1 MDRLICG
8 DVGFGKTEV
17 AIRASFI
24 MVTENKQVVV
34 AAPTTLLAK
43 QHTEIFEKRF
53 DGYPIKIKMLSRLT
67 KVLEVDQIEK
77 ELSNGDVDIL
87 IGTHSVINKN
97 LKFNDLGLVIIDEE
111 QSFGVDQKEQLKS
124 LFPKIHV
131 LTLSATPIPRT
142 LQMAFSGIR
151 DLSLINTPPKNRM
164 PIETNVIDF
173 DQGTIRSAI
182 MREVKRD
189 GQIFFVV
196 PRIKDIRPIE
206 EFLNHYVPEA
216 QYMVATGKT
225 SNTELEKTIS
235 AFYYGEFNL
244 LVSTN
249 IVGSGLDIPR
259 ANTIIIYRAEL
270 FGLSQ
275 LYQIRG
281 RVGRSNK
288 RGFAYLVTK
297 EKTSLTENAKKRLNL
312 IKELNSLV
320 SGFTLSSQ
328 DLEMRGSGNI
338 LGEEQTGQVNE
349 IGVSL
354 YQEMLQKTINSLKL
368 NKNDING
375 SNLEENWAPVIRIPV
390 TARIPENYIKDS
402 ALRLSFYRRLS
413 NFDNRV
419 QLEALLAELIDRFG
433 KLPSD
438 IINLANI
445 LKIKEKCKS
454 LEIELLEVGAKGI
467 TIKFREGKVENIIGL
482 LAFIESDKNNIKPSN
497 EKLFIKIK
505 KGNPLNI
512 SYTLLKNMEKFIK
525 KKAP

>member
-1 MDRLICG
+1 
-8 DVGFGKTEV
+8 
-17 AIRASFI
+17 
-24 MVTENKQVVV
+24 
-34 AAPTTLLAK
+34 
-43 QHTEIFEKRF
+43 
-53 DGYPIKIKMLSRLT
+53 
-67 KVLEVDQIEK
+67 
-77 ELSNGDVDIL
+77 
-87 IGTHSVINKN
+87 
-97 LKFNDLGLVIIDEE
+97 
-111 QSFGVDQKEQLKS
+111 
-124 LFPKIHV
+124 
-131 LTLSATPIPRT
+131 
-142 LQMAFSGIR
+142 
-151 DLSLINTPPKNRM
+151 
-164 PIETNVIDF
+164 
-173 DQGTIRSAI
+173 
-182 MREVKRD
+182 
-189 GQIFFVV
+189 
-196 PRIKDIRPIE
+196 
-206 EFLNHYVPEA
+206 
-216 QYMVATGKT
+216 
-225 SNTELEKTIS
+225 
-235 AFYYGEFNL
+235 
-244 LVSTN
+244 
-249 IVGSGLDIPR
+249 
-259 ANTIIIYRAEL
+259 
-270 FGLSQ
+270 
-275 LYQIRG
+275 
-281 RVGRSNK
+281 
-288 RGFAYLVTK
+288 
-297 EKTSLTENAKKRLNL
+297 
-312 IKELNSLV
+312 
-320 SGFTLSSQ
+320 
-328 DLEMRGSGNI
+328 MRGSGNI

-438 IINLANI
+438 VINLANI